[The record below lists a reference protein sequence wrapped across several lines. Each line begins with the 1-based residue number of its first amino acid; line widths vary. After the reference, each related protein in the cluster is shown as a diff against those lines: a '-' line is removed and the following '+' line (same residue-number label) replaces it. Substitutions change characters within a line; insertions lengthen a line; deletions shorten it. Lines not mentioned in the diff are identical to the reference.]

1 MSTHTVEKL
10 VVRESGWA
18 EARRRREK
26 GVRLCLPALTDRD
39 GNRRTGFGT
48 DEHIVRGDD
57 YGRRRRRAGG
67 TRIHRV
73 PP

>member
-18 EARRRREK
+18 EARRRRGK

-39 GNRRTGFGT
+39 GTRAARSGP
-48 DEHIVRGDD
+48 DSHIVRGDD
-57 YGRRRRRAGG
+57 
-67 TRIHRV
+67 
-73 PP
+73 

>member
-1 MSTHTVEKL
+1 MSTHPVEKL

-39 GNRRTGFGT
+39 GNRRAGFGT

-57 YGRRRRRAGG
+57 
-67 TRIHRV
+67 
-73 PP
+73 